1 LTPPHEL
8 NFLAKEAWGVEDISM
23 IRISG
28 LALVH
33 LALVAFSNPARAE
46 HFTIDLEVKGPKV
59 NHTARAETA
68 GLGVKPK
75 PRFVLEVQ
83 AGDQVTVKW
92 TLTSTASKDTF
103 KDVLVHFYA
112 VKIAKP
118 GDPPPPKLDKDV
130 LLETALTMDFKPKD
144 KSQGELTLKPEKP
157 GVYLLRLET
166 IGAAAGGEDHE
177 HFATLDLV
185 AR

>member
-1 LTPPHEL
+1 MTRV
-8 NFLAKEAWGVEDISM
+8 A
-23 IRISG
+23 G
-28 LALVH
+28 LALM
-33 LALVAFSNPARAE
+33 LWASVAITNSARAD
-46 HFTIDLEVKGPKV
+46 HFAIELEVKGPKAS
-59 NHTARAETA
+59 HTAKTETA

-75 PRFVLEVQ
+75 PRGVLEVQ

-92 TLTSTASKDTF
+92 TLGNTGKDTI

-112 VKIAKP
+112 VKIGKA
-118 GDPPPPKLDKDV
+118 GDLPPPKLDKDV

-144 KSQGELTLKPEKP
+144 KSHGELTLKPEKP

-166 IGAAAGGEDHE
+166 IGASAGTNDHE

>member
-1 LTPPHEL
+1 
-8 NFLAKEAWGVEDISM
+8 M

-33 LALVAFSNPARAE
+33 LALVAFSNTARAE
-46 HFTIDLEVKGPKV
+46 HFAIELEIKGPKV
-59 NHTARAETA
+59 SHTARTETS

-75 PRFVLEVQ
+75 PRAVLEVQ

-92 TLTSTASKDTF
+92 TLTSTASKETL

-112 VKIAKP
+112 VKIAKA

-166 IGAAAGGEDHE
+166 IAAAAGGEDHE

>member
-1 LTPPHEL
+1 
-8 NFLAKEAWGVEDISM
+8 M
-23 IRISG
+23 IRIAN
-28 LALVH
+28 LALVTST
-33 LALVAFSNPARAE
+33 LIAVTNSARAD
-46 HFTIDLEVKGPKV
+46 HFAIELEIKAPKA
-59 NHTARAETA
+59 NHTAKTQTA

-75 PRFVLEVQ
+75 PRAVLEIQ

-92 TLTSTASKDTF
+92 TLGNTGKDTI

-112 VKIAKP
+112 VKISKA

-144 KSQGELTLKPEKP
+144 KSHGELTLKPEKP

-166 IGAAAGGEDHE
+166 IGASAGTNDHE
-177 HFATLDLV
+177 HFATIDLV

>member
-1 LTPPHEL
+1 MEL
-8 NFLAKEAWGVEDISM
+8 NFLAKEAERVEDSSM

-33 LALVAFSNPARAE
+33 MALVAFSNPARAE
-46 HFTIDLEVKGPKV
+46 HFTIELEVKGPKV
-59 NHTARAETA
+59 NHMVRTETA

-75 PRFVLEVQ
+75 PRAVLEVQ

-92 TLTSTASKDTF
+92 TLTSTASKDTI

-112 VKIAKP
+112 VKISKA
-118 GDPPPPKLDKDV
+118 GDPPPPKLAKDV

-144 KSQGELTLKPEKP
+144 KSHGELTLKPEKP

-166 IGAAAGGEDHE
+166 IVDPAGHQDHE

>member
-1 LTPPHEL
+1 
-8 NFLAKEAWGVEDISM
+8 M
-23 IRISG
+23 IRIFNFG
-28 LALVH
+28 LL
-33 LALVAFSNPARAE
+33 LTLMAFSSSARAD
-46 HFTIDLEVKGPKV
+46 HFAIELEVKGPKAS
-59 NHTARAETA
+59 HTAKTETA

-75 PRFVLEVQ
+75 PRAVLEVQ

-92 TLTSTASKDTF
+92 TLGSTGKDTI

-112 VKIAKP
+112 VKIGKA
-118 GDPPPPKLDKDV
+118 GDRPPPKLVKDV
-130 LLETALTMDFKPKD
+130 ILETALTMDFKPKD
-144 KSQGELTLKPEKP
+144 KSHGELTLKPEKP

-166 IGAAAGGEDHE
+166 ISPPNATNYHE

>member
-1 LTPPHEL
+1 
-8 NFLAKEAWGVEDISM
+8 M
-23 IRISG
+23 IRIFNFG
-28 LALVH
+28 LL
-33 LALVAFSNPARAE
+33 LTLTAFSNSARAD
-46 HFTIDLEVKGPKV
+46 HFAIELEVKDPKAS
-59 NHTARAETA
+59 HTAKTETA

-75 PRFVLEVQ
+75 PRAVLEVQ

-92 TLTSTASKDTF
+92 TLTSTASKDTI
-103 KDVLVHFYA
+103 KDVLIHFYA
-112 VKIAKP
+112 VRISKA

-130 LLETALTMDFKPKD
+130 LLETASTMDFKPKD

-166 IGAAAGGEDHE
+166 IGASAGTNDHE

>member
-1 LTPPHEL
+1 
-8 NFLAKEAWGVEDISM
+8 M
-23 IRISG
+23 IRISSIA
-28 LALVH
+28 LAH
-33 LALVAFSNPARAE
+33 LAWVAFSNPTRAE
-46 HFTIDLEVKGPKV
+46 HFAIELEVKGPKAS
-59 NHTARAETA
+59 HTARTETA

-75 PRFVLEVQ
+75 PRAVLEVQ

-92 TLTSTASKDTF
+92 TLTSTSKDTI
-103 KDVLVHFYA
+103 KDVLVHSYA
-112 VKIAKP
+112 VKISKA
-118 GDPPPPKLDKDV
+118 GDPPPPKLAKDV

-144 KSQGELTLKPEKP
+144 KSHGELTLKPEKP

-166 IGAAAGGEDHE
+166 IVDAANHQDHE

>member
-1 LTPPHEL
+1 MT
-8 NFLAKEAWGVEDISM
+8 
-23 IRISG
+23 RISS

-33 LALVAFSNPARAE
+33 LALVAFSNPAQAD
-46 HFTIDLEVKGPKV
+46 HFAIELEVKGPKV

-75 PRFVLEVQ
+75 PRAVVEVQ

-92 TLTSTASKDTF
+92 TLTSSSKDTI
-103 KDVLVHFYA
+103 KDVLVHLYA
-112 VKIAKP
+112 VKISKA

>member
-1 LTPPHEL
+1 MMVHRARILSAVL
-8 NFLAKEAWGVEDISM
+8 FCLAASM
-23 IRISG
+23 
-28 LALVH
+28 
-33 LALVAFSNPARAE
+33 PARAD
-46 HFTIDLEVKGPKV
+46 HFAIDLEVKGPKSGRTV
-59 NHTARAETA
+59 HTETA

-75 PRFVLEVQ
+75 PRAVLEIQ
-83 AGDQVTVKW
+83 ARDKLTIKW
-92 TLTSTASKDTF
+92 TLTNTAPKDTV

-112 VKIAKP
+112 VKIAKQ

-144 KSQGELTLKPEKP
+144 KTEGELSLQVDKP

-166 IGAAAGGEDHE
+166 IGAAVGADGHE
-177 HFATLDLV
+177 HFANLDLV